1 MFHPRI
7 LILVQKL
14 PFVVIVSL
22 IKIGDPSLNE
32 TIKIMIGSQTCQ
44 INRLFLAE
52 VYEGISMIKFNN
64 IKMKRVESKLKY
76 TVSKLVK
83 KKTMGKGKKTKKAT
97 IM

>member
-52 VYEGISMIKFNN
+52 VYEGISMIKFNS